1 MVFPLDRLANPK
13 DLKAIARTLG
23 FGSVRTSATRARVL
37 LWTAPTCDLPP
48 CQVCRTI
55 GLAVSLRKVT
65 EQARRMWHF
74 VLAWI
79 QVWCK
84 EAGASQSPT
93 PLREFMDLRCGYLV
107 VRRKET
113 SQPVSSTF
121 RESNRKVSLFE
132 GLCLRRRVPDIAKQT
147 STRRPK
153 QLETWSRHAMTG
165 LPMRLS

>member
-1 MVFPLDRLANPK
+1 
-13 DLKAIARTLG
+13 
-23 FGSVRTSATRARVL
+23 
-37 LWTAPTCDLPP
+37 
-48 CQVCRTI
+48 
-55 GLAVSLRKVT
+55 
-65 EQARRMWHF
+65 MWHF

-165 LPMRLS
+165 LPMALILDHPGTLHAGRRTMNSADPRHVKAAVPSLQAGSDVLATSVSHISVLAQHLHKLLM